1 MYIIKVQEGH
11 CRAWGDKRG
20 VNKHTTITVGP
31 YGRTGGVV
39 AAGFRYYESGGVVLG
54 GVVLVVEIPG
64 GTGRTRGMEL
74 LCRVQDTNTWHD
86 KSRGHSRTHHR
97 VPARRIARRHNRM
110 KHGRP

>member
-64 GTGRTRGMEL
+64 GTGRHGAWSCCAGYRTRILGT
-74 LCRVQDTNTWHD
+74 TN
-86 KSRGHSRTHHR
+86 HR
-97 VPARRIARRHNRM
+97 VTAGRITGSQQDASP
-110 KHGRP
+110 GDTTG